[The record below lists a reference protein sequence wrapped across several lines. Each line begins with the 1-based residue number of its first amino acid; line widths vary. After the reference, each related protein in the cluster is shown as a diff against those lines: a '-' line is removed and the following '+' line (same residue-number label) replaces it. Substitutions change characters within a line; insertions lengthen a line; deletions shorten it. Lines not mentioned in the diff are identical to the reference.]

1 MKFGMK
7 EANEARRWPVAKV
20 THLRLYI
27 QPVNPQAGILWDGW
41 EYKEKRPYSI
51 RRQGLVPNTKGGK
64 TVVQILDRY
73 DQEYIVAEGFAW
85 CRPDENY
92 NRRLGLTIALGRAL
106 AQERR

>member
-1 MKFGMK
+1 MKIADG
-7 EANEARRWPVAKV
+7 RVAKV
-20 THLRLYI
+20 THLRIYSQLED
-27 QPVNPQAGILWDGW
+27 PEARMLEDLW
-41 EYKEKRPYSI
+41 EHKEKRRYSI
-51 RRQGLVPNTKGGK
+51 RREGLVPLTKGGK

-73 DQEYIVAEGFAW
+73 DQEYVVAEGFAW